1 MKGFFISFEGI
12 DGCGKSTQINL
23 LAKYFAKQKKSFVKT
38 EEPGGTEGANEI
50 RKILLRENNFQWSV
64 ESEALLFMAARN
76 DHVEKVIKPAIEDNK
91 IVICDRFMDSTI
103 VYQGMRSPQAKKLS
117 LILFELIGIN
127 PDITFLIDMDP
138 EIALDRALNRATDE
152 DRFENYGINFQRQLR
167 QNFLDIAN
175 THSDRIKII
184 DGNRSPQQVAAQ
196 IIESIDPLIK

>member
-76 DHVEKVIKPAIEDNK
+76 DHVEKIIKPAIEDNK

-103 VYQGMRSPQAKKLS
+103 VYQGMRSTQAKKLS

-138 EIALDRALNRATDE
+138 EIALDRALNRATNE

-175 THSDRIKII
+175 KHSDRIKII
-184 DGNRSPQQVAAQ
+184 DGNLSPQQVAAQ
-196 IIESIDPLIK
+196 IIENIETLAK

>member
-1 MKGFFISFEGI
+1 MKGIFISFEGI

-23 LAKYFAKQKKSFVKT
+23 LAKHFSKRKKSFVKT

-138 EIALDRALNRATDE
+138 EIALDRALNRANDE
-152 DRFENYGINFQRQLR
+152 DRFENYGIKFQRQLR

-175 THSDRIKII
+175 KHSDRIKII
-184 DGNRSPQQVAAQ
+184 DGNRSPQQVAGQ
-196 IIESIDPLIK
+196 IIEAIDTLIK

>member
-103 VYQGMRSPQAKKLS
+103 VYQGMRSPQARKLG
-117 LILFELIGIN
+117 LMLFEQIGIN

-138 EIALDRALNRATDE
+138 EVALNRALNRANNE
-152 DRFENYGINFQRQLR
+152 DRFENYGINFQYQLR
-167 QNFLDIAN
+167 KNFLNIAHQ
-175 THSDRIKII
+175 HSERIKII
-184 DGNRSPQQVAAQ
+184 DGNRSKENVAAQ
-196 IIESIDPLIK
+196 IIESINNIDL

>member
-1 MKGFFISFEGI
+1 MKGIFISFEGI

-175 THSDRIKII
+175 KHSDRIKII

-196 IIESIDPLIK
+196 IIESVETLVK

>member
-1 MKGFFISFEGI
+1 
-12 DGCGKSTQINL
+12 
-23 LAKYFAKQKKSFVKT
+23 
-38 EEPGGTEGANEI
+38 
-50 RKILLRENNFQWSV
+50 
-64 ESEALLFMAARN
+64 MAARN

-152 DRFENYGINFQRQLR
+152 DRFL
-167 QNFLDIAN
+167 
-175 THSDRIKII
+175 S
-184 DGNRSPQQVAAQ
+184 
-196 IIESIDPLIK
+196 LIHI

>member
-1 MKGFFISFEGI
+1 MTGIFISFEGI

-23 LAKYFAKQKKSFVKT
+23 LSKYYSKQKKSFVKT

-64 ESEALLFMAARN
+64 ETEALLFIAARA

-91 IVICDRFMDSTI
+91 VVICDRFMDSTL

-117 LILFELIGIN
+117 IMLFDLIGVN

-138 EIALDRALNRATDE
+138 EIALDRALSRATDE
-152 DRFENYGINFQRQLR
+152 DRFESYGIDFQRQLR

-175 THSDRIKII
+175 QYSDRIKII
-184 DGNRSPQQVAAQ
+184 NGDQSPQNVAAQ
-196 IIESIDPLIK
+196 IIESIEALAK